1 MNVTKVFTGRSF
13 GAKIMDKGEVTQETF
28 CMDNKRFLRFALR
41 AAGEVIPAIMAMA
54 VVKTRNRVK

>member
-1 MNVTKVFTGRSF
+1 
-13 GAKIMDKGEVTQETF
+13 MDKGEVTQETF